1 MLEQLIKLVD
11 ENETISFDIFDTLLF
26 RNVYLPTDIFKII
39 EIKLKEKFGTE
50 DFFNLRIKELAK
62 YNIISGL

>member
-50 DFFNLRIKELAK
+50 DFFNLRIKAEQ
-62 YNIISGL
+62 